1 MAVSSEYRVLRGV
14 RQHYL
19 RAGSGGRAIVLVHG
33 NSHCG
38 GVWAPLVEALA
49 GEGQTVI
56 APDLRGHGWAE
67 KPEGGYDWGSLRDDV
82 VELVTALELRSVLFV
97 GHSRGGGVALLSAAA
112 TAERTRGALVYEPT
126 VPVQPGPDGGPA
138 PVPEPPRIREMIER
152 TGRRRQSFSDRN
164 ALAAHY
170 RQQDGFRAW
179 RDDYF
184 QAFLDYGTTER
195 DDGTAEPC
203 VPPRAAARLFEATFG
218 YDAWRDVR
226 CPALPVLAIYG
237 DQSGRIR
244 PGQDSAAGVRTM
256 FPHCELQVMQN
267 ATHTGPME
275 HPAEFERLIR
285 DFAARL
291 GG

>member
-1 MAVSSEYRVLRGV
+1 MPVSSEYRTIRGV

-19 RAGSGGRAIVLVHG
+19 CAGDGERAIVLVHG

-49 GEGQTVI
+49 DNGHAVI

-67 KPEGGYDWGSLRDDV
+67 KPEGGYDWGSLRDD
-82 VELVTALELRSVLFV
+82 LVGLVDALELRSILLV

-112 TAERTRGALVYEPT
+112 LPDRARGALVYEPT

-152 TGRRRQSFSDRN
+152 TGRRRQSFPDRG

-170 RQQDGFRAW
+170 RQQDGFLAW

-184 QAFLDYGTTER
+184 EAFLHYGTAER
-195 DDGTAEPC
+195 PDHTAEPC
-203 VPPRAAARLFEATFG
+203 VPPRSAARLFEATFG
-218 YDAWRDVR
+218 FDAWRDVH
-226 CPALPVLAIYG
+226 CPDLSVLAIYG

-244 PGQDSAAGVRTM
+244 PGQDPAAGVRTM
-256 FPHCELQVMQN
+256 VPRCELHVMEN

-275 HPAEFERLIR
+275 RPEEFERLIR
-285 DFAARL
+285 DFDARL
-291 GG
+291 VG